1 MSRRVAP
8 LVAGLFLLTACSAGA
23 NTAGA
28 GGTPGVSGISS
39 NRPSSLDGVDPCTL
53 IDGTSRGALGIT
65 TDPHNGVN
73 VSASSSCGWLLGDGY
88 YSTVSLFTQ
97 VGLNDLAL
105 PAGAT
110 VTAVHARAGKKII
123 KPDGPGCSLYLAG
136 TAHSSVQIDV
146 DQGKDAEV
154 SCYDAVKIAFLVD
167 AKLPPAS

>member
-1 MSRRVAP
+1 MSARVAP

-23 NTAGA
+23 NTSATGD
-28 GGTPGVSGISS
+28 TPGVAGISS
-39 NRPSSLDGVDPCTL
+39 NRPASLDGIDPCALLDAT
-53 IDGTSRGALGIT
+53 GRSALGIT
-65 TDPHNGVN
+65 TDAHNGVN

-88 YSTVSLFTQ
+88 YTTVSLFTQ
-97 VGLNDLAL
+97 VGLDDLAL